1 MKLKEAFS
9 PPEPICEL
17 SRSQRNHV
25 DRAAAV
31 TTAILQIVDM
41 TPNYAVRQQIENYL
55 RDEIA
60 DLENQIIAE
69 QGLSDV

>member
-1 MKLKEAFS
+1 
-9 PPEPICEL
+9 
-17 SRSQRNHV
+17 
-25 DRAAAV
+25 
-31 TTAILQIVDM
+31 
-41 TPNYAVRQQIENYL
+41 VRQQIENYL

>member
-1 MKLKEAFS
+1 MSEIS
-9 PPEPICEL
+9 PIL
-17 SRSQRNHV
+17 HRLRTASRPQRKNHG

-31 TTAILQIVDM
+31 ATAILQIVD
-41 TPNYAVRQQIENYL
+41 TASTYTVCQQIENYL

-69 QGLSDV
+69 RELSDV

>member
-1 MKLKEAFS
+1 MSEIS
-9 PPEPICEL
+9 PIL
-17 SRSQRNHV
+17 HRLRTASRPQRKNRG

-31 TTAILQIVDM
+31 ATAILQIVD
-41 TPNYAVRQQIENYL
+41 TASTYTVCQQIENYL

-69 QGLSDV
+69 RELSDV